1 MAPGLVGCFFD
12 FASSIKFLFSQKK
25 KKNSQLKKKKNGLN
39 VAPPMYESIPRKK
52 FPSFSMLLATK
63 F

>member
-25 KKNSQLKKKKNGLN
+25 KKSQLKKKNGLN